1 MDISYIVRELTYIDL
16 PGIKFMLKAALVTLG
31 LSGAAI
37 GIGSCIGAVVGW
49 VRTFKIVK
57 SNLFLWG
64 LTAIYVDVIR
74 GTPLLLQVY
83 MWYYALPVLTGVET
97 SVFLAGIG
105 ALCLYQGAYVS
116 EAVRAGLEAIGKTQ
130 RWAGRSLGMSYW
142 QTMRYIVFPQAIRII
157 IPPFI
162 GICLGVIK
170 DSSLVST
177 IGFIELARSAM
188 IVGRRTLYPLP
199 PWLLAAAIYFV
210 ICFPISRLSQKIEK
224 KLRKGQKG
232 E

>member
-1 MDISYIVRELTYIDL
+1 MEISYIVKELTSIDF
-16 PGIKFMLKAALVTLG
+16 PGIKYMLKAALVTLA
-31 LSGAAI
+31 LSGASVA
-37 GIGSCIGAVVGW
+37 IGSCIGAVVGW
-49 VRTFKIVK
+49 IRTFRIVK
-57 SNLFLWG
+57 NNPLLWG
-64 LTAIYVDVIR
+64 LTAIYVDIIR

-83 MWYYALPVLTGVET
+83 MFYYALPVLTGVET

-105 ALCLYQGAYVS
+105 ALCLYQGAFVS

-130 RWAGRSLGMSYW
+130 WWAGKSLGMSYW
-142 QTMRYIVFPQAIRII
+142 QTLRYIILPQAIRII

-199 PWLLAAAIYFV
+199 PWFLAAAIYFV
-210 ICFPISRLSQKIEK
+210 ICFPISRFSQRIEK
-224 KLRKGQKG
+224 RLKKRG
-232 E
+232 